1 MKGRGD
7 QIQNLILNLTCGNT
21 RKFHTYEMTLI
32 GTAERVQEKVNRLI
46 ALHGRLLQEK
56 EALVNQVNHLEK
68 ELEEMR
74 IKAMSVDVQSKVK
87 DEISGSSVQMEKEE
101 MEKKITEL
109 VREVD
114 KCIALLDN

>member
-1 MKGRGD
+1 M
-7 QIQNLILNLTCGNT
+7 
-21 RKFHTYEMTLI
+21 
-32 GTAERVQEKVNRLI
+32 
-46 ALHGRLLQEK
+46 HGRLLQEK

>member
-1 MKGRGD
+1 
-7 QIQNLILNLTCGNT
+7 
-21 RKFHTYEMTLI
+21 MTLI